1 MSDIEIGPG
10 KRARAAY
17 SFDEIAIV
25 PSRRTRDPEEVSI
38 SWQIDAYKFDLPLMA
53 APMDSVVSPNT
64 AIAIGKAGG
73 LGVLN
78 LEGIWTRYE
87 DAEKQLAAMAKLS
100 GDEAIKKMQEIYASP
115 IQPTLIKERI
125 AQIRAAGVTV
135 AGALSPQRT
144 AEFHKAVLDA
154 GVDIFVIRG
163 TTVSAEHVSD
173 QTAPLNLKKFIYELD
188 VPVIVGGCATAQGAL
203 HLMRSG
209 AAGVLVG
216 FGGGSA
222 HTTKKVLGISVPM
235 ASAVAEVASARRD
248 YLEESGGRYV
258 HVIADGSVGS
268 SGEIAK
274 AVACGA
280 DAVMMGSP
288 LAKASEAPGKG
299 WHWGLEAHHPQLPRG
314 NRVQVGTIGTLTEVL
329 TGPSHTSDGSMNL
342 FGALRRSM
350 ATCGYS
356 ELKEFQRVEIVV
368 QP

>member
-1 MSDIEIGPG
+1 
-10 KRARAAY
+10 
-17 SFDEIAIV
+17 
-25 PSRRTRDPEEVSI
+25 
-38 SWQIDAYKFDLPLMA
+38 
-53 APMDSVVSPNT
+53 
-64 AIAIGKAGG
+64 
-73 LGVLN
+73 
-78 LEGIWTRYE
+78 
-87 DAEKQLAAMAKLS
+87 
-100 GDEAIKKMQEIYASP
+100 
-115 IQPTLIKERI
+115 
-125 AQIRAAGVTV
+125 
-135 AGALSPQRT
+135 
-144 AEFHKAVLDA
+144 
-154 GVDIFVIRG
+154 
-163 TTVSAEHVSD
+163 
-173 QTAPLNLKKFIYELD
+173 
-188 VPVIVGGCATAQGAL
+188 
-203 HLMRSG
+203 
-209 AAGVLVG
+209 
-216 FGGGSA
+216 
-222 HTTKKVLGISVPM
+222 M

-314 NRVQVGTIGTLTEVL
+314 NRVQVGTVGTLNEVL

-356 ELKEFQRVEIVV
+356 DLKEFQRVEVVV